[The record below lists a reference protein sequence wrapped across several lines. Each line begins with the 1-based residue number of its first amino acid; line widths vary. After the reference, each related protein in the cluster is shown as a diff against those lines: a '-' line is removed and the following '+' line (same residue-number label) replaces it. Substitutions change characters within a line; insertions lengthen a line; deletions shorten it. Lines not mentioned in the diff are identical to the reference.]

1 MTTFIY
7 IASGLAAGIISGMG
21 IGGGT
26 ILIPALIFLAGMEQ
40 HAAQSA
46 NLIYFLPTASA
57 ALFFHVKNKRIQ
69 KDTLAPMIWPGLL
82 FACIGAFIALKTDP
96 ELLRKLFGGFLLIT
110 GIAEFFKKP
119 KEND

>member
-1 MTTFIY
+1 MNTVIL

-26 ILIPALIFLAGMEQ
+26 ILIPALIFLAGMDQ

-46 NLIYFLPTASA
+46 NLLYFLPTAA
-57 ALFFHVKNKRIQ
+57 VALFFHVRNKRIQ
-69 KDTLAPMIWPGLL
+69 KDVLVPMILPGLL
-82 FACIGAFIALKTDP
+82 LAGIGAFIALRTEP
-96 ELLRKLFGGFLLIT
+96 ELLRKLFGGFLLIA

-119 KEND
+119 QAKE